1 MTATDRELR
10 IMLQAFVAT
19 VDALHDAE
27 IPPPTGLEW
36 GWINARP
43 NLDAV
48 EVARAALSE
57 HAETARKLLK
67 RR

>member
-1 MTATDRELR
+1 MAATERELR

-19 VDALHDAE
+19 VDALHRAE
-27 IPPPTGLEW
+27 IPPPTGLER
-36 GWINARP
+36 GWVNARP

-48 EVARAALSE
+48 QVARAALSE
-57 HAETARKLLK
+57 HAETARKLLE